1 MPAIA
6 DRIDALVR
14 KHPGS
19 NYAMRSA
26 PVAMWTERASGS
38 CRWGS
43 SGGSVRRATPAI
55 IRSIGRGT
63 EKPEPRLAGF
73 YGAGRTVGDVP
84 AADAIERRRQ
94 KESPARA
101 WDRNGASASVG
112 KRKVPE
118 VNQSVTCPRRMRL
131 SGAARKK
138 APPEHGTAT
147 GRVLQSGNVKCR
159 RSTPSGIATNGA
171 ARGRYSGNQ
180 RSAAQCAA
188 FRRQGP

>member
-118 VNQSVTCPRRMRL
+118 VNPFRHRDQWRCPWPILRQPAIGGPVRGL
-131 SGAARKK
+131 QASGS
-138 APPEHGTAT
+138 
-147 GRVLQSGNVKCR
+147 LI
-159 RSTPSGIATNGA
+159 SGISFKLTLIFHLGVLASQRPITLGYPA
-171 ARGRYSGNQ
+171 PAIGERRY
-180 RSAAQCAA
+180 
-188 FRRQGP
+188 